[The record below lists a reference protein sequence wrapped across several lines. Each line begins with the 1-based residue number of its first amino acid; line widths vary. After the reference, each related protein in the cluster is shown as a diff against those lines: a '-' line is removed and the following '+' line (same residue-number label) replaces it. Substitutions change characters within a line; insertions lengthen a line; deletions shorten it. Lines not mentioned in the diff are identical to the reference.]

1 MHYSKDMKKTIGEI
15 TILGSKGDKIDSI
28 TINTPRSHFINKS
41 SNLTHTHGKRNLST
55 NSVRYTE
62 RAAFTE
68 ETLYFQEAK
77 PVFNYLGYSQKEVAE
92 VLEIDTSTISRW
104 NKLQKDELLGKFQSK
119 AIRHIDEIIAKGI
132 KIFDSEEN
140 FKVWLNTP
148 NYGLGEIKPIE
159 LLKDPYEIELVDN
172 ALEAMSWGN
181 FI

>member
-1 MHYSKDMKKTIGEI
+1 M
-15 TILGSKGDKIDSI
+15 
-28 TINTPRSHFINKS
+28 
-41 SNLTHTHGKRNLST
+41 
-55 NSVRYTE
+55 
-62 RAAFTE
+62 
-68 ETLYFQEAK
+68 
-77 PVFNYLGYSQKEVAE
+77 FNYLGYSQKEVAE

-132 KIFDSEEN
+132 KIFGSEEN